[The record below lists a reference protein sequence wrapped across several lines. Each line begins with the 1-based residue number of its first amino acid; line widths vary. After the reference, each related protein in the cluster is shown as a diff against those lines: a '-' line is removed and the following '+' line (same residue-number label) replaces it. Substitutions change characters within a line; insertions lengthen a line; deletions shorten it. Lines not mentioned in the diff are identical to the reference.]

1 MQTLTWADH
10 RKISEFVR
18 DLYCL
23 DSVKAIFER
32 VVQRLDTL
40 IGGNSTIMI
49 LNESKAD
56 APRILAENAGP
67 EYQKL
72 LPTAWALRHEH
83 PGIRYHLAHRGRA
96 VALADLLPLNQ
107 SKKTGLKTRSF

>member
-56 APRILAENAGP
+56 APRILAENAGRSIKNCCP
-67 EYQKL
+67 QLGRCGTSILESDIIL
-72 LPTAWALRHEH
+72 LIEDERP
-83 PGIRYHLAHRGRA
+83 
-96 VALADLLPLNQ
+96 LADLLPLNQ
-107 SKKTGLKTRSF
+107 